1 MHAVLPSENVGSCFK
16 DSIFF
21 FICIQNMVTY
31 SCNTCLQNSGNLKLV
46 SITIQ
51 KRQVGSD

>member
-31 SCNTCLQNSGNLKLV
+31 SCNNCLQNSGNLKLV